1 MPLLELYSGA
11 GGSMATQGIEEV
23 TENAIRAVARDCGS
37 LSMECS
43 DVAGYVKG
51 VGQRIGEHLKMLDQL
66 EEVTTRLLGDQARVS
81 DSTDEARLLSEQAK
95 AKLDAGR
102 EAIEGTIQGFKG
114 LTDLIV
120 QLGERMAGFASA
132 MSQVQTVSS
141 TIETIA
147 RKTNMLALNATI
159 EAARAGDAGRSF
171 AVVAAEVKKLAHDT
185 RAATSQIASTI
196 GELTREAG
204 AVTTEIKTGVE
215 RSRAAQSGFGTISET
230 VREVTEIVGMVDRQ
244 TEGIA
249 HSTSMIQTSVDRVKA
264 GLTDFA
270 GDARANGSE
279 LLSAQKRLAH
289 LEMLSNTMLD
299 TLANSGAEID
309 DTPFILKAQEALPR
323 RSRPRSSRRSTRAK
337 SASRTCSTATTRS
350 IEGTNP
356 VQYEVRFNDAAD
368 QRCPPDPRPHQGRR
382 QPHHRL
388 GDRRH
393 ERLSADPPFRA
404 QPPAGTRSGV
414 ERRALPQQAHHHRR
428 PDPHGARKRPAGDAR
443 DLPDGAGRQVD
454 PGEERLRSVVDQGPP
469 LGQFRARVP
478 RRLNLARRT
487 APTRFTYAGH
497 KPRLY
502 ALALGPTAHRLR
514 LQRARTRGQ
523 EWRSTGP
530 STSSRSALP
539 KRS

>member
-1 MPLLELYSGA
+1 
-11 GGSMATQGIEEV
+11 MATQGIEQV

-51 VGQRIGEHLKMLDQL
+51 VSDRIGEHMKMLDQL

-95 AKLDAGR
+95 AKLEAGR
-102 EAIEGTIQGFKG
+102 AAIEGTIEGFKG
-114 LTDLIV
+114 LTELIV

-196 GELTREAG
+196 GELTREAS

-230 VREVTEIVGMVDRQ
+230 VREVSDIVGMVDRQ

-270 GDARANGSE
+270 ADARENGKE
-279 LLSAQKRLAH
+279 LLTAEKRLAH

-309 DTPFILKAQEALPR
+309 DTPFILRAQETCR
-323 RSRPRSSRRSTRAK
+323 RIQLAIEKAIETGEV
-337 SASRTCSTATTRS
+337 S
-350 IEGTNP
+350 IEDVFDQDYRIVEGSNP

-368 QRCPPDPRPHQGRR
+368 RLVRPILDASENSDGRIIGCAIGDMNGYLPTHLSKRSHPQGKDPVWNDEHCRNKRILIDDTTRMALASDRPATLATYRMELGDKFIPVKNVFVPLWIKGRR
-382 QPHHRL
+382 WGNFEL
-388 GDRRH
+388 
-393 ERLSADPPFRA
+393 AY
-404 QPPAGTRSGV
+404 
-414 ERRALPQQAHHHRR
+414 
-428 PDPHGARKRPAGDAR
+428 R
-443 DLPDGAGRQVD
+443 DD
-454 PGEERLRSVVDQGPP
+454 
-469 LGQFRARVP
+469 
-478 RRLNLARRT
+478 
-487 APTRFTYAGH
+487 
-497 KPRLY
+497 
-502 ALALGPTAHRLR
+502 
-514 LQRARTRGQ
+514 
-523 EWRSTGP
+523 
-530 STSSRSALP
+530 
-539 KRS
+539 

>member
-1 MPLLELYSGA
+1 
-11 GGSMATQGIEEV
+11 MATQGIEQV
-23 TENAIRAVARDCGS
+23 TEDAIRAVARDCGS

-43 DVAGYVKG
+43 DVAGYVQG
-51 VGQRIGEHLKMLDQL
+51 VAGRINDHMQTLDQL
-66 EEVTTRLLGDQARVS
+66 EEVTTRLLADQARVS

-95 AKLDAGR
+95 SKLEAGR
-102 EAIEGTIQGFKG
+102 DAIEGTIAGFKG
-114 LTDLIV
+114 LTELVV

-132 MSQVQTVSS
+132 MNQVQTVSS

-230 VREVTEIVGMVDRQ
+230 VREVSEIVGMVDRQ

-270 GDARANGSE
+270 ADARANGTE
-279 LLSAQKRLAH
+279 LVSAEKRLAH

-309 DTPFILKAQEALPR
+309 DTPFILKAQEAGRQIMNVVEHALR
-323 RSRPRSSRRSTRAK
+323 EGSVSIDDVFDRDYK
-337 SASRTCSTATTRS
+337 M

-356 VQYEVRFNDAAD
+356 VQYSVRFNDAAD
-368 QRCPPDPRPHQGRR
+368 RLIRPILDQVEGSDVRIIGSAIGDMNGYLPTHLSKRSHPQGPDPVWNDEHCRNRRILIDDTTRAALASERPATLATYRMELGDKFIPVKNVFVPLYFEGRR
-382 QPHHRL
+382 WGNFEL
-388 GDRRH
+388 
-393 ERLSADPPFRA
+393 AY
-404 QPPAGTRSGV
+404 
-414 ERRALPQQAHHHRR
+414 
-428 PDPHGARKRPAGDAR
+428 R
-443 DLPDGAGRQVD
+443 DD
-454 PGEERLRSVVDQGPP
+454 
-469 LGQFRARVP
+469 
-478 RRLNLARRT
+478 
-487 APTRFTYAGH
+487 
-497 KPRLY
+497 
-502 ALALGPTAHRLR
+502 
-514 LQRARTRGQ
+514 
-523 EWRSTGP
+523 
-530 STSSRSALP
+530 
-539 KRS
+539 

>member
-1 MPLLELYSGA
+1 
-11 GGSMATQGIEEV
+11 MATQGIEEV

-51 VGQRIGEHLKMLDQL
+51 VSERIGAHLRMLDQL
-66 EEVTTRLLGDQARVS
+66 EDVTTRLLGDQARVS

-95 AKLDAGR
+95 AKLEAGR
-102 EAIEGTIQGFKG
+102 EAIEGTIDGFKG
-114 LTDLIV
+114 LTDLVV

-132 MSQVQTVSS
+132 MNQVQTVSS

-185 RAATSQIASTI
+185 RTATSQIASTI

-215 RSRAAQSGFGTISET
+215 RSRAAQSGFGQISET
-230 VREVTEIVGMVDRQ
+230 VREVSEIVTMVDRQ

-270 GDARANGSE
+270 GDARDNGNQ
-279 LLSAQKRLAH
+279 LTQAQKRLAH

-309 DTPFILKAQEALPR
+309 DTPFILKAQEAM
-323 RSRPRSSRRSTRAK
+323 RAIQTIVERGIDAGEISIDEVFDRDYK
-337 SASRTCSTATTRS
+337 L

-356 VQYEVRFNDAAD
+356 PQYDSHFCDYADKHVRPILDRVKGSDDRLIGSAITDVNGYLPTHLSERSHEPGPDPVWNDAHCRNKRIFMDETTGAAIASEKPAMLATYRMELGD
-368 QRCPPDPRPHQGRR
+368 KFIPVKNVFVPLWIKGRR
-382 QPHHRL
+382 WGNYEL
-388 GDRRH
+388 
-393 ERLSADPPFRA
+393 AY
-404 QPPAGTRSGV
+404 
-414 ERRALPQQAHHHRR
+414 
-428 PDPHGARKRPAGDAR
+428 R
-443 DLPDGAGRQVD
+443 DD
-454 PGEERLRSVVDQGPP
+454 
-469 LGQFRARVP
+469 
-478 RRLNLARRT
+478 
-487 APTRFTYAGH
+487 
-497 KPRLY
+497 
-502 ALALGPTAHRLR
+502 
-514 LQRARTRGQ
+514 
-523 EWRSTGP
+523 
-530 STSSRSALP
+530 
-539 KRS
+539 

>member
-1 MPLLELYSGA
+1 
-11 GGSMATQGIEEV
+11 MATQGIEEI

-43 DVAGYVKG
+43 DVSGYVSG
-51 VGQRIGEHLKMLDQL
+51 VSDRIGEHLKVLDQL
-66 EEVTTRLLGDQARVS
+66 EEVTNRLLSDQARVS

-95 AKLDAGR
+95 AKLEAGR
-102 EAIEGTIQGFKG
+102 DAIEGTILGFKG

-132 MSQVQTVSS
+132 MAQVQTVSS

-204 AVTTEIKTGVE
+204 AVTTEIKSGVE

-230 VREVTEIVGMVDRQ
+230 VREVSEIVGMVDRQ

-270 GDARANGSE
+270 GDARHNGTE
-279 LLSAQKRLAH
+279 LQTAQKRLAH
-289 LEMLSNTMLD
+289 LELLSNNMLD

-309 DTPFILKAQEALPR
+309 DTPFILKAQEVGHQIMAAIEQAVDSGEVSIEDVFDRDYKL
-323 RSRPRSSRRSTRAK
+323 
-337 SASRTCSTATTRS
+337 

-356 VQYEVRFNDAAD
+356 VQYEVRFNAAAD
-368 QRCPPDPRPHQGRR
+368 KYV
-382 QPHHRL
+382 QPL
-388 GDRRH
+388 LDRTK
-393 ERLSADPPFRA
+393 SADGRVIGSAIGDVNGYLP
-404 QPPAGTRSGV
+404 THLS
-414 ERRALPQQAHHHRR
+414 ERCNPQGS
-428 PDPHGARKRPAGDAR
+428 DPVWNDEHCR
-443 DLPDGAGRQVD
+443 
-454 PGEERLRSVVDQGPP
+454 
-469 LGQFRARVP
+469 
-478 RRLNLARRT
+478 
-487 APTRFTYAGH
+487 
-497 KPRLY
+497 
-502 ALALGPTAHRLR
+502 
-514 LQRARTRGQ
+514 
-523 EWRSTGP
+523 
-530 STSSRSALP
+530 
-539 KRS
+539 